1 VYFLLPL
8 CSLLLGDLSVRLLE
22 NKMRI
27 EKYNNKLLSSLPS
40 CNTSNMRNF
49 LRQEL
54 FKLSIH
60 RAWLYNHVC
69 DNLSDGNHW
78 KLQWR

>member
-1 VYFLLPL
+1 MPNPPL
-8 CSLLLGDLSVRLLE
+8 CSLLLCELCVRLLE
-22 NKMRI
+22 NKMIR
-27 EKYNNKLLSSLPS
+27 EKYNNKLLSSLLN
-40 CNTSNMRNF
+40 CNTINMRNF

-78 KLQWR
+78 KSQWR